1 MSGASAPNPPASAA
15 DRPGVAELVSYFIQ
29 LGTTGFGGPIALVGY
44 MQRDLTEHRRWFT
57 PAEFSQGLAFA
68 QLAPGPLAAQLAIYL
83 GWLRAGSLGA
93 TLVGAAFVA
102 PSLVMVVLLAIVYE
116 RYQADWLQ
124 GALYGIGAAV
134 IALIARSTVRLA
146 RVTLQR
152 DGLWWAIFGVNA
164 VATLWTGA
172 ELLSVLLL
180 SGVAAVLVRAP
191 PAGFGRSSSAFA
203 VVILPNLLLF
213 ASSSLLLQLFVFFA
227 KAGAVVFG
235 SGLAIVPFLHG
246 AVVDHHWI
254 TEQQFLDAV
263 AVSLVTPGPVVITV
277 AFIGHLVAGLPGALV
292 AAIGVFLPVYVM
304 VVVFAP
310 FFDGLSQRPRVRI
323 AVGAFAAAATGAL
336 AGAAFILARR
346 ALLDVFTVLIAVLT
360 LLLLLRF
367 RKLPEPLLILGAGV
381 AGVMA
386 KRLA

>member
-116 RYQADWLQ
+116 RYQAHWLQ

-254 TEQQFLDAV
+254 TEQ
-263 AVSLVTPGPVVITV
+263 SSTT
-277 AFIGHLVAGLPGALV
+277 
-292 AAIGVFLPVYVM
+292 
-304 VVVFAP
+304 
-310 FFDGLSQRPRVRI
+310 
-323 AVGAFAAAATGAL
+323 TGS
-336 AGAAFILARR
+336 RSSSSW
-346 ALLDVFTVLIAVLT
+346 T
-360 LLLLLRF
+360 LLPFHWLR
-367 RKLPEPLLILGAGV
+367 RDRWSLPWPSSVIW
-381 AGVMA
+381 
-386 KRLA
+386 